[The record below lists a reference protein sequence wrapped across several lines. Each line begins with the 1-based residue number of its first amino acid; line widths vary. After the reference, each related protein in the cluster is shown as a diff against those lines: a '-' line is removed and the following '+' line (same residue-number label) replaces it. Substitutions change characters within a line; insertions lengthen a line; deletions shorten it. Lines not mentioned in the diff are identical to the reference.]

1 MLACI
6 QPNNDIFHT
15 TQHHADQYHADQ
27 YHSNQLSPSSGGHAS
42 QNEVVTKNN
51 AHSTSIYNTQNDLL
65 LHKVLKFYNE
75 NDHMEQ
81 MLSVI
86 NGETCISLRIL
97 DWFAT
102 NYAKKHYTVYDI
114 QNSNTQKRFKVYVDY
129 KLKLRAYSKK
139 RFDPFCRWDRINVP
153 YKNGTYIQ
161 TTLGQL
167 NFFKWSIENEVI
179 RYIKENYTAIET
191 DMNIRNNTS
200 RKAAKSHHTS
210 SATIDGCELQII
222 PQENV
227 LSGDSG
233 DSIITAETSKKTKN
247 RKKREE
253 LSVSATK
260 SIKKENVNIVIS
272 FN

>member
-15 TQHHADQYHADQ
+15 PHHDEAKFHNN
-27 YHSNQLSPSSGGHAS
+27 HLSPSSGGHAS

-51 AHSTSIYNTQNDLL
+51 VQSTSIYNTQNDLL

-179 RYIKENYTAIET
+179 RYIKDNYTAIET

-222 PQENV
+222 PQEND
-227 LSGDSG
+227 LSGGDSG
-233 DSIITAETSKKTKN
+233 DSIMAAESSKKTKN